1 MSELEALGFDAMFN
15 SIVKDYFEA
24 EYPLDSL
31 KKQLV
36 IGVSD
41 FEYYYNEQTC
51 DICGGTLNSEN
62 ECTKI
67 NQFGAPA
74 CDNYGKVVYE
84 YRSAYKLVTGSAAD
98 ADDYRYTKYTNDS
111 GNVVIVTYER
121 TVNGVT
127 DTVRFILN
135 YNTFGVNV
143 RLDGEVYPVDKYG
156 YYKIND

>member
-41 FEYYYNEQTC
+41 FEYYYNEQT
-51 DICGGTLNSEN
+51 DLN
-62 ECTKI
+62 
-67 NQFGAPA
+67 
-74 CDNYGKVVYE
+74 E